1 MSTELSGLDGVTRQ
15 DVLERL
21 MAAGTKGMQ
30 LVELQKKM
38 APDWDASAVE
48 QALGGL
54 QRDGLAVDWNQRW
67 MAIRH
72 TKWIVG
78 QVNQLEKGDALIRT
92 GDRWEAGYFVSRRNL
107 KG

>member
-30 LVELQKKM
+30 LVELQKRM

-48 QALGGL
+48 QALA
-54 QRDGLAVDWNQRW
+54 RSP
-67 MAIRH
+67 
-72 TKWIVG
+72 T
-78 QVNQLEKGDALIRT
+78 
-92 GDRWEAGYFVSRRNL
+92 
-107 KG
+107 